1 MIPMKATGLP
11 PVCLRFLVLKPGWS
25 ELTVPPQLPAL
36 AEIPETE
43 IPGAVPEPG
52 MFVTVE
58 LESPAVVHAVS
69 RGRRPPKE
77 SLRQN
82 AVQFHACAVE
92 LHERVLDAQVR
103 VPALQGGVQQ
113 PQGRWG
119 VPALGFD
126 QRWSYS
132 LPIADSGRVELV
144 SRWFESRSP
153 VARDFQAAA

>member
-1 MIPMKATGLP
+1 MARALQSDTETVAWFAPES
-11 PVCLRFLVLKPGWS
+11 LV
-25 ELTVPPQLPAL
+25 ETVPV
-36 AEIPETE
+36 
-43 IPGAVPEPG
+43 AVG
-52 MFVTVE
+52 IVAAAKF
-58 LESPAVVHAVS
+58 AV
-69 RGRRPPKE
+69 RRPARA
-77 SLRQN
+77 SLRRT
-82 AVQFHACAVE
+82 AVQFRVCAVG
-92 LHERVLDAQVR
+92 LRVHVLDAQVH